1 MFLNKTSPFK
11 LSGNLQYS
19 KYTLV
24 NQLIEK
30 ITGLSRLNQLYQTL
44 PISNTPEEFL
54 NRVFDLFKIDYQY
67 QTEELVHFSEQGG
80 AIVVAN
86 HPFGAIEGMM
96 VASLLRKVRPDV
108 KIMANFLLHEIP
120 ELRELF
126 IAVNPFGSSKATS
139 YNMRPLKEAVQWVKN
154 GGLLVIFPAGE
165 VSHWQWSQKQISD
178 PIWNENVARLIRLAK
193 APVIPVFFEGN
204 NSFLFQM
211 IGFIHPRLRTL
222 LLAREM
228 LNKTYQTVPIR
239 IGSMI
244 SFEDLNSMD
253 DKTLINYL
261 RAKTYLLNKT
271 TLSAPKKTL
280 PLTKRFMQPIVKK
293 QPIDLLE
300 KEIYELPENQL
311 LAKNGEMLVYYA
323 SASQIPFLL
332 QELGRLREITFR
344 EVGEGTGKASDI
356 DLFDQFYLHLFV
368 WDQANKSLVGAYRLG
383 LSDKIIAHYG
393 IKGFY
398 TRTLFKY
405 KRNFIDEL
413 NPTIELGRS
422 FICLEYQKSYA
433 PLLLLWKGI
442 GQFIVQN
449 PRYRILF
456 GPVSISSDYHQLSQQ
471 ILVEFLKIN
480 HYSPE
485 LAVQIKPRALFR
497 EQLPTHWKTHL
508 NHLTELD
515 EVSELISKI
524 ENNKKGVPILL
535 KQYLKLGGVLL
546 GFNVDKYFSNA
557 LDGLIMVDLCQ
568 TEIKVLQRYMGKAE
582 AEQFLAYHQASQEN
596 VLECAIN

>member
-1 MFLNKTSPFK
+1 MFSNKTSPFK

-30 ITGLSRLNQLYQTL
+30 TTGLSHLNQLYQTL

-54 NRVFDLFKIDYQY
+54 NQVFDLFKISYQY
-67 QTEELVHFSEQGG
+67 QSDELLHLPKEGG

-96 VASLLRKVRPDV
+96 IASLLRKIRPDV
-108 KIMANFLLHEIP
+108 KIMANYLLHEIP

-126 IAVNPFGSSKATS
+126 IAVNPFGHSKATS
-139 YNMRPLKEAVQWVKN
+139 YNMRPLKEAVQWVKK

-178 PIWNENVARLIRLAK
+178 PVWSESVARLIRLAK
-193 APVIPVFFEGN
+193 APVVPILFEGK

-228 LNKTYQTVPIR
+228 LNKTHQIIPIR

-261 RAKTYLLNKT
+261 RAKTYLLNKIT
-271 TLSAPKKTL
+271 ISAPKKTI
-280 PLTKRFMQPIVKK
+280 PLMKRFMHPIVKK

-300 KEIYELPENQL
+300 KEIDELPQNQL
-311 LAKNGEMLVYYA
+311 LVKNGEMQVYYA

-356 DLFDQFYLHLFV
+356 DLFDQFYLHLFI

-405 KRNFIDEL
+405 KRNFIDAL
-413 NPTIELGRS
+413 NPAIELGRS

-442 GQFIVQN
+442 GQFIVQH
-449 PRYRILF
+449 PRYRVLF

-485 LAVQIKPRALFR
+485 LATQVKARALFR

-508 NHLTELD
+508 NHLTEID
-515 EVSELISKI
+515 EISELISKI
-524 ENNKKGVPILL
+524 ENNRKGIPILL

-546 GFNVDKYFSNA
+546 GFNVDKYFNNA

-582 AEQFLAYHQASQEN
+582 AEQFLNYHQVSQEN
-596 VLECAIN
+596 IFAKAA